1 MTTDFDHRGSGEG
14 QAADGERRP
23 GAGDAPGRRLLQRA
37 AIRCGRPR
45 RELAGEVEARILE
58 AAGKVFLERGF
69 EGATVEEIAEAAR
82 AGKPTIYA
90 RYGSKEALF
99 AEVVAG
105 KVRTNTSI
113 QSVAAMGSTIE
124 QRLEAMASVILDRIL
139 SPESIGLM
147 RAVIAEARRFPDLA
161 ISVKRQARDAGI
173 EQVARLL
180 GEVAELGE
188 MSGEMG
194 APPAFA
200 PDHLPET
207 ARRFMDVI
215 VFPMAMRA
223 LFGED
228 LNRLRTEI
236 GPHARQAVAF
246 FLAACRH
253 APRASDGDA
262 ALAPSGSNQTV
273 GAPS

>member
-1 MTTDFDHRGSGEG
+1 MDASWTRKALPATRGM
-14 QAADGERRP
+14 
-23 GAGDAPGRRLLQRA
+23 
-37 AIRCGRPR
+37 IRCGRPR
-45 RELAGEVEARILE
+45 RELAGEVEERILD

-69 EGATVEEIAEAAR
+69 EGASVEEIAEVAR

-99 AEVVAG
+99 AAVVAR
-105 KVRTNTSI
+105 KVRANTSI
-113 QSVAAMGSTIE
+113 ERVAAMGSTTE
-124 QRLEAMASVILDRIL
+124 QRLEAIASVLLERIL

-147 RAVIAEARRFPDLA
+147 RAVVAEARRFPDLA
-161 ISVKRQARDAGI
+161 ISVKRQARDLGI
-173 EQVARLL
+173 ESVARLL
-180 GEVAELGE
+180 CEVTQ
-188 MSGEMG
+188 SGEMG

-200 PDHLPET
+200 SDHLSGT

-228 LNRLRTEI
+228 LEQLRAEI
-236 GPHARQAVAF
+236 GPHVKQAVAF

-253 APRASDGDA
+253 APLASGGPEQFAANERADR
-262 ALAPSGSNQTV
+262 
-273 GAPS
+273 

>member
-1 MTTDFDHRGSGEG
+1 MDASWTRKALPADRGM
-14 QAADGERRP
+14 
-23 GAGDAPGRRLLQRA
+23 
-37 AIRCGRPR
+37 IRCGRPR
-45 RELAGEVEARILE
+45 RELAGEVEERILD

-69 EGATVEEIAEAAR
+69 EGASVEEIAEVAR

-90 RYGSKEALF
+90 RFPSKEALF
-99 AEVVAG
+99 AAVVAR
-105 KVRTNTSI
+105 KVRANTSM

-124 QRLEAMASVILDRIL
+124 ERLEAMASIILERIL

-147 RAVIAEARRFPDLA
+147 RAVVAEARRFPDLA
-161 ISVKRQARDAGI
+161 ISVKRQARDLGI
-173 EQVARLL
+173 DSVARLL
-180 GEVAELGE
+180 GEVAQ
-188 MSGEMG
+188 SGEMG

-200 PDHLPET
+200 PDHLSGT

-228 LNRLRTEI
+228 LTRLRAEI
-236 GPHARQAVAF
+236 GPHVRQAVAF

-253 APRASDGDA
+253 APPASEGPDQLAVSERPDG
-262 ALAPSGSNQTV
+262 
-273 GAPS
+273 

>member
-1 MTTDFDHRGSGEG
+1 MTTDFDHRGSSEG

-23 GAGDAPGRRLLQRA
+23 GAGDALGRGLLQRA
-37 AIRCGRPR
+37 AIRRGRPR
-45 RELAGEVEARILE
+45 RELAGEVDARILE

-99 AEVVAG
+99 AEVVAS

-180 GEVAELGE
+180 GEIAEFGRNVRRN
-188 MSGEMG
+188 GG
-194 APPAFA
+194 AAGLRAGPFA
-200 PDHLPET
+200 RDRAPLHGRHCLP
-207 ARRFMDVI
+207 
-215 VFPMAMRA
+215 
-223 LFGED
+223 
-228 LNRLRTEI
+228 
-236 GPHARQAVAF
+236 H
-246 FLAACRH
+246 
-253 APRASDGDA
+253 GDA
-262 ALAPSGSNQTV
+262 RAVRGGPEP
-273 GAPS
+273 GAHGDRPACAAGRRVLSRRVQARSAGF